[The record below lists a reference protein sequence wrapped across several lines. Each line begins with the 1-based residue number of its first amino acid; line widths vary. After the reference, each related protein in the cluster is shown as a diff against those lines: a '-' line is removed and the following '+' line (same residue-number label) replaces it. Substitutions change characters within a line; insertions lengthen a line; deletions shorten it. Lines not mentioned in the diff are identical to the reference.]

1 MRDEFVEKVYET
13 LQGNHSLESGV
24 LGVEN
29 LFTDTGPGLKLYCQ
43 MWEAYERLCQR
54 LDLQETEDADVE
66 IIINSLMDIAD
77 LLSFKMYE
85 YGAIFGSSRHK

>member
-1 MRDEFVEKVYET
+1 MHKEFVENIYET
-13 LQGNHSLESGV
+13 LQGNRSPANRV
-24 LGVEN
+24 PGVEN

-54 LDLQETEDADVE
+54 LGLPETEDADVE